1 MAQKQKIFPFTSY
14 ESPVELTVET
24 INEKG
29 QGIAHFEEYE
39 IYLDG
44 VIDGEVVLASIG
56 DPFANGS
63 KRRPGT
69 IVEFIKKSKD
79 RADNSLELT
88 QGGIYAY
95 GNLTY
100 EASLSRKQDKI
111 KEALALAGVKKIEPL
126 DIVKSNL
133 NEPSRFKTVRFF
145 GCENDSIINGFYK
158 ARSHEI
164 IAVSKSD
171 LEPEWFSSFANALCQ
186 MFTKENVSVY
196 DEFERVG
203 ILRSLLLRDTQGG
216 KLAVLVVADELGDS
230 LKSNYLKIAKDF
242 NIDAVFVNVNKT
254 TGNKIVDGE
263 CVALTDTKSI
273 TLNLC
278 DFEFKAGPNT
288 FLQVNYPVASALY
301 QKAVDWCGNDKAGSA
316 LDLCCGVGTMT
327 LCLAKN
333 FNKVTGVD
341 IVSESIDAA
350 KENAVLN
357 NITNA
362 QFVAED
368 LKESISALV
377 EDKSLKAVICDPAR
391 AGIGQ
396 EACEALAKSTGNINL
411 AYIFCS
417 LTSLSRDVKTLT
429 SLGFKVKSVQGFDM
443 FPYTAHVETVVLM
456 SRVDK

>member
-1 MAQKQKIFPFTSY
+1 MTKKQKIFPFTSY
-14 ESPVELTVET
+14 ETPVELTVES

-29 QGIAHFEEYE
+29 QGIAYFEEYE

-44 VIDGEVVLASIG
+44 VIDGEVILASIG
-56 DPFANGS
+56 APFANGS

-79 RADNSLELT
+79 RAVNALELT
-88 QGGIYAY
+88 DGGIYAY

-100 EASLSRKQDKI
+100 EASLTRKQDKI
-111 KEALALAGVKKIEPL
+111 KEALALAGVKKIQPL

-145 GCENDSIINGFYK
+145 GRENDAIINGFYK

-186 MFTKENVSVY
+186 MFTKENISVY

-203 ILRSLLLRDTQGG
+203 LLRSLLLRDTQGG
-216 KLAVLVVADELGDS
+216 KISVLVVADEISDS
-230 LKSNYLKIAKDF
+230 LKTNYLNIASSF

-254 TGNKIVDGE
+254 TGNKIIDGQ
-263 CVALTDTKSI
+263 CQALTDRKSI

-278 DFEFKAGPNT
+278 DFAFKTGPNT

-301 QKAVDWCGNDKAGSA
+301 QKAVDWCGKDKDGSA

-350 KENAVLN
+350 KENAILN
-357 NITNA
+357 NITNVE
-362 QFVAED
+362 FVAED
-368 LKESISALV
+368 LKDSISKLV
-377 EDKSLKAVICDPAR
+377 EDKSLKAVICDPSR
-391 AGIGQ
+391 AGIGA
-396 EACEALAKSTGNINL
+396 ESCMALAKSTGNIKL

-429 SLGFKVKSVQGFDM
+429 SAGFKVESVQGFDM
-443 FPYTAHVETVVLM
+443 FPYTAHVETLVLL
-456 SRVDK
+456 SK